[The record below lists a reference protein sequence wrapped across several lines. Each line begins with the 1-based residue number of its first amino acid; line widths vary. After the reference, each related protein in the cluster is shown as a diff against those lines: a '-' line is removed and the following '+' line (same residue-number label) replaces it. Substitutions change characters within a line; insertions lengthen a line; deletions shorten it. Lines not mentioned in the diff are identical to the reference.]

1 MPTLSNTPSAATQNS
16 INVDLGLYKAYVET
30 SLTYVGVTKTGILE
44 IRFKV
49 NEYEVDV
56 KDQDEIQDAVKKLTN
71 NSKDRYHILVIPGM
85 YGGITPEARNKE
97 MFLDGTYSNHL
108 SISIVVAGLPQRI
121 LGKFYYHFKKHK
133 PKFPFQL
140 FATEA
145 LALKWIEANK

>member
-1 MPTLSNTPSAATQNS
+1 MTENL
-16 INVDLGLYKAYVET
+16 IKVDLNLYTAHVET
-30 SLTYVGVTKTGILE
+30 SLTYVGITKTGILE

-49 NEYEVDV
+49 DEYEVDV

-71 NSKDRYHILVIPGM
+71 NSQDRYHIIVIPGM
-85 YGGITPEARNKE
+85 YGGVTPEARNKE
-97 MFLDGTYSNHL
+97 MFLDGTYNNHL
-108 SISIVVAGLPQRI
+108 SISIIVAGLPQRI